1 MPRLRTFLVLGRVSN
16 LPTVWSNCLA
26 GWWLGGGGNFE
37 KLPVL
42 LVGVSFLYLGG
53 MYLNDAFDVEFD
65 RQHRQERPIPSGA
78 ISIGAVWRFGL
89 AWLLVGALCLMGLGL
104 KTGAIGLVLS
114 LCILAYDSIHKRTAV
129 SPVLMGACRFLVYL
143 VAAATAADGVTG
155 RVIWCALALGGYV
168 AGLSFLARRES
179 TRDPTNWWPLILTA
193 TPILLALIMNANNY
207 RKPALALSGVV
218 VLWILLSLRP
228 ALGSTNGHVGK
239 AVARLLAGIVLVDAL
254 AVPDLLLRTDARHEL
269 GLIFLSLF
277 LMTWLLQRLVPAT

>member
-89 AWLLVGALCLMGLGL
+89 GWLLAGALCLIGLGM
-104 KTGAIGLVLS
+104 KTGGIGIVLS

-155 RVIWCALALGGYV
+155 RVIWCALALAGYV

-179 TRDPTNWWPLILTA
+179 SRDPKNWWPLILTA
-193 TPILLALIMNANNY
+193 TPILLALIMNSNDY

-218 VLWILLSLRP
+218 VLWILLSVRP
-228 ALGSTNGHVGK
+228 ALKSANGHVGK

-254 AVPDLLLRTDARHEL
+254 AVPDLLLRTDAAREL

-277 LMTWLLQRLVPAT
+277 LMTWLLQRFVPAT

>member
-89 AWLLVGALCLMGLGL
+89 GWLLAGALCLIGLGM
-104 KTGAIGLVLS
+104 KTGGIGIVLS

-155 RVIWCALALGGYV
+155 RVIWCALALAGYV

-179 TRDPTNWWPLILTA
+179 SRDPTNWWPLILTA
-193 TPILLALIMNANNY
+193 TPILLALIMNSNDY
-207 RKPALALSGVV
+207 RKPALALSGVA
-218 VLWILLSLRP
+218 VLWILLSVRP
-228 ALGSTNGHVGK
+228 ALKSANGHVGK

-254 AVPDLLLRTDARHEL
+254 AVPDLLLRTDAAREL

-277 LMTWLLQRLVPAT
+277 LMTWLLQRFVPAT

>member
-1 MPRLRTFLVLGRVSN
+1 MSRLRTFLVLGRVSN

-89 AWLLVGALCLMGLGL
+89 GWLLAGALCLIGLGM
-104 KTGAIGLVLS
+104 KTGGIGIVLS

-155 RVIWCALALGGYV
+155 RVIWCALALAGYV

-179 TRDPTNWWPLILTA
+179 SRDPTNWWPLILTA
-193 TPILLALIMNANNY
+193 TPILLALIMNSNDY

-218 VLWILLSLRP
+218 VLWILLSVRP
-228 ALGSTNGHVGK
+228 ALKSANGHVGK

-254 AVPDLLLRTDARHEL
+254 AVPDLLLRTDAAREL

-277 LMTWLLQRLVPAT
+277 LMTWLLQRFVPAT

>member
-1 MPRLRTFLVLGRVSN
+1 
-16 LPTVWSNCLA
+16 
-26 GWWLGGGGNFE
+26 
-37 KLPVL
+37 
-42 LVGVSFLYLGG
+42 

-89 AWLLVGALCLMGLGL
+89 GWLLAGALCLIGLGM
-104 KTGAIGLVLS
+104 KTGGIGIVLS

-155 RVIWCALALGGYV
+155 RVIWCALALAGYV

-179 TRDPTNWWPLILTA
+179 SRDPTNWWPLILTA
-193 TPILLALIMNANNY
+193 TPILLALIMNSNDY

-218 VLWILLSLRP
+218 VLWILLSVRP
-228 ALGSTNGHVGK
+228 ALKSANGHVGK

-254 AVPDLLLRTDARHEL
+254 AVPDLLLRTDAAREL

-277 LMTWLLQRLVPAT
+277 LMTWLLQRFVPAT